1 MTEIEHHDQGRRI
14 GDEELPQESLLAA
27 CVSMCV
33 CWRRQLLRRQLD
45 TLRAI
50 DESRSRACEEVDR
63 SAHELEKANAKLQ
76 RERQTDVETI
86 RR

>member
-1 MTEIEHHDQGRRI
+1 MLTARS
-14 GDEELPQESLLAA
+14 ELLF
-27 CVSMCV
+27 CC
-33 CWRRQLLRRQLD
+33 RRQLLRRQLE

-63 SAHELEKANAKLQ
+63 SAHELEKANVKLQ
-76 RERQTDVETI
+76 RERQADAETI

>member
-1 MTEIEHHDQGRRI
+1 
-14 GDEELPQESLLAA
+14 
-27 CVSMCV
+27 
-33 CWRRQLLRRQLD
+33 LRRQLE

-63 SAHELEKANAKLQ
+63 NAHELEKTNTKLQ
-76 RERQTDVETI
+76 RQQQTDAETI